1 MNIQGKRA
9 KVTKTITSVNGALH
23 EGEVVLIERRENGH
37 WRCRDNM
44 GRIFY
49 MEESNLKVVNRCFIP
64 FKLPLETLA
73 VD

>member
-1 MNIQGKRA
+1 MNLQGKKV

-23 EGEVVLIERRENGH
+23 EGEIILVERRENGH

-49 MEESNLKVVNRCFIP
+49 LEESILKVVDKSNR
-64 FKLPLETLA
+64 
-73 VD
+73 

>member
-23 EGEVVLIERRENGH
+23 EGEIVLVERRENGH

-49 MEESNLKVVNRCFIP
+49 MEESNLQILK
-64 FKLPLETLA
+64 K
-73 VD
+73 

>member
-1 MNIQGKRA
+1 MVFKCKDEGKEMNLQGKKA

-49 MEESNLKVVNRCFIP
+49 MEESSFKIVN
-64 FKLPLETLA
+64 K
-73 VD
+73 

>member
-1 MNIQGKRA
+1 MKLEGKKA
-9 KVTKTITSVNGALH
+9 KVKKTITSVNGALH

-49 MEESNLKVVNRCFIP
+49 LEESILKVVDKSNR
-64 FKLPLETLA
+64 
-73 VD
+73 

>member
-1 MNIQGKRA
+1 MNLQGKKV

-23 EGEVVLIERRENGH
+23 EGEVVLVERRENGH

-49 MEESNLKVVNRCFIP
+49 MEESDLKV
-64 FKLPLETLA
+64 FKK
-73 VD
+73 

>member
-1 MNIQGKRA
+1 MNIQGKKA
-9 KVTKTITSVNGALH
+9 KVTKTIISVNGALH

-49 MEESNLKVVNRCFIP
+49 MEESNLKIIN
-64 FKLPLETLA
+64 KK
-73 VD
+73 

>member
-49 MEESNLKVVNRCFIP
+49 MEESNLQMLK
-64 FKLPLETLA
+64 K
-73 VD
+73 

>member
-1 MNIQGKRA
+1 MNIQGKKA

-23 EGEVVLIERRENGH
+23 EGEIVLIERRENEH

-49 MEESNLKVVNRCFIP
+49 MEESNLKVV
-64 FKLPLETLA
+64 KK
-73 VD
+73 

>member
-1 MNIQGKRA
+1 MKLQGKRA

-49 MEESNLKVVNRCFIP
+49 MEESNLKVVN
-64 FKLPLETLA
+64 KK
-73 VD
+73 

>member
-1 MNIQGKRA
+1 MKLQGKRA

-49 MEESNLKVVNRCFIP
+49 MEESNLKVVN
-64 FKLPLETLA
+64 K
-73 VD
+73 

>member
-1 MNIQGKRA
+1 MNLQGKRA
-9 KVTKTITSVNGALH
+9 KVIKTITSVNGALH

-49 MEESNLKVVNRCFIP
+49 MEESDLKII
-64 FKLPLETLA
+64 KK
-73 VD
+73 

>member
-1 MNIQGKRA
+1 MNIQGKRT

-49 MEESNLKVVNRCFIP
+49 MEESDLKII
-64 FKLPLETLA
+64 KK
-73 VD
+73 

>member
-1 MNIQGKRA
+1 MNLQGKKA
-9 KVTKTITSVNGALH
+9 KVIKTITSVNGALH

-49 MEESNLKVVNRCFIP
+49 MEESDLKVL
-64 FKLPLETLA
+64 KK
-73 VD
+73 

>member
-23 EGEVVLIERRENGH
+23 EGEVVLIERRENGN

-44 GRIFY
+44 GRIVY
-49 MEESNLKVVNRCFIP
+49 MEESNLKII
-64 FKLPLETLA
+64 KK
-73 VD
+73 

>member
-1 MNIQGKRA
+1 MKLEGKKA

-49 MEESNLKVVNRCFIP
+49 MEESDLKIIN
-64 FKLPLETLA
+64 KK
-73 VD
+73 

>member
-1 MNIQGKRA
+1 MNLQGKKA

-23 EGEVVLIERRENGH
+23 EGEVILVERRENGN

-49 MEESNLKVVNRCFIP
+49 LEESNLKII
-64 FKLPLETLA
+64 KK
-73 VD
+73 

>member
-1 MNIQGKRA
+1 VNIQGKRA

-49 MEESNLKVVNRCFIP
+49 MEESNLRVV
-64 FKLPLETLA
+64 KK
-73 VD
+73 

>member
-1 MNIQGKRA
+1 MKLEGKKA

-23 EGEVVLIERRENGH
+23 EGEIILVERRENGH

-49 MEESNLKVVNRCFIP
+49 LAESDIKVIG
-64 FKLPLETLA
+64 KK
-73 VD
+73 

>member
-1 MNIQGKRA
+1 MNIQCKRA

-49 MEESNLKVVNRCFIP
+49 MEESNLKVVN
-64 FKLPLETLA
+64 KK
-73 VD
+73 

>member
-1 MNIQGKRA
+1 MKLEGKKA

-23 EGEVVLIERRENGH
+23 EGEIILVERRENGN

-49 MEESNLKVVNRCFIP
+49 MEESNLKVV
-64 FKLPLETLA
+64 KK
-73 VD
+73 

>member
-1 MNIQGKRA
+1 MVFKCKDEGKEMKLQGKKA

-23 EGEVVLIERRENGH
+23 EGEIVLVERRENGH

-49 MEESNLKVVNRCFIP
+49 MEESNFKIVN
-64 FKLPLETLA
+64 K
-73 VD
+73 